1 MDFEIKGKTAL
12 VLGASGG
19 LGSAIAEVLAAEGAA
34 IALAGRNR
42 DALIA
47 KVARIKSTGG
57 HAISESIDLTDL
69 LAVRA
74 AVTRTVQEFGSI
86 DILVNLSGGPPATT
100 AAGVSPQQ
108 WVKEFQAMVV
118 SLIYATDLVLPGMRE
133 RKWGRVIT
141 CTSSGVVA
149 PIPNL
154 GISNTLRPALLG
166 WSKTLAREVATDG
179 ITVNVIIPGRIA
191 TDRVRELDLGRATR
205 EGKSVEE
212 VEKSSMASIPMQRYG
227 DPIEFASAVAFLAS
241 CKASY
246 ITGTTMRVDG
256 GLIPSI

>member
-19 LGSAIAEVLAAEGAA
+19 LGGAIAEVLAAEGATV
-34 IALAGRNR
+34 ALAARNR
-42 DALIA
+42 NVLDA
-47 KVARIKSTGG
+47 KVARIKSAGG
-57 HAISESIDLTDL
+57 HAISESLDLTDL
-69 LAVRA
+69 EAVHA
-74 AVTRTVQEFGSI
+74 AVTRIVREFGSI

-108 WVKEFQAMVV
+108 WAKEFQAMVV
-118 SLIYATDLVLPGMRE
+118 SLIYATDLVLPGMRQ

-141 CTSSGVVA
+141 CASSGVVA

-179 ITVNVIIPGRIA
+179 ITVNVVIPGRIA
-191 TDRVRELDLGRATR
+191 TDRVRQLDSGRAAR

-212 VEKSSMASIPMQRYG
+212 VEKTSMAAIPMQRYG
-227 DPIEFASAVAFLAS
+227 DPLEFASAVAFLAS
-241 CKASY
+241 SKASY